1 MLVPKSSFRFQIESV
16 LDRLRIVEQEVR
28 DASWERLVFESF
40 DPRARFDRGAWVVD
54 ERDHV
59 DVVDLDP
66 ESRRFRRRI
75 DFAKRLSTARFGAGA
90 PVDVVRST
98 RSLGGFIE
106 LRIKFRERVVQSSFV
121 ESRFGRSRE
130 RRLERVFRFLCGAVF
145 AFARTVGLVHTADDL
160 SRVFLRLGRIEFHV
174 YSAGYFF
181 DVEFRGA
188 FVFIHTA
195 DDLSVDVFGFGFGFA
210 RRVGILRVSGGAR
223 FGGFTNRRP
232 GFGSAR
238 FEHSD
243 GLSVGVVSKFKRF
256 DHRVYQHGIGAL
268 SRGERAHFGN
278 GAAVV

>member
-1 MLVPKSSFRFQIESV
+1 M
-16 LDRLRIVEQEVR
+16 
-28 DASWERLVFESF
+28 
-40 DPRARFDRGAWVVD
+40 
-54 ERDHV
+54 

-90 PVDVVRST
+90 TVDVVRST

-188 FVFIHTA
+188 FGFIHTA
-195 DDLSVDVFGFGFGFA
+195 DDLSVDVFGFGFGFFRGFARRVGFVHTADDLSVDVFGFSIFRGFA

-268 SRGERAHFGN
+268 SRGERAHVGN